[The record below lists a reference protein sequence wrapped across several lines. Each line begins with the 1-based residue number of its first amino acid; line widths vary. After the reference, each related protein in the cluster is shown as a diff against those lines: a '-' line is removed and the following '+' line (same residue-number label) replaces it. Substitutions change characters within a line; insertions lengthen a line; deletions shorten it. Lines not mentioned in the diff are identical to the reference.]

1 MEALIAAFEA
11 GLLHHCDLAESLQ
24 AMYLARSEMKSDGRD
39 NYIACYLKRT
49 GSYEDNL
56 FGYVGPFDKY

>member
-39 NYIACYLKRT
+39 KYIAYLKRT

-56 FGYVGPFDKY
+56 DTYR